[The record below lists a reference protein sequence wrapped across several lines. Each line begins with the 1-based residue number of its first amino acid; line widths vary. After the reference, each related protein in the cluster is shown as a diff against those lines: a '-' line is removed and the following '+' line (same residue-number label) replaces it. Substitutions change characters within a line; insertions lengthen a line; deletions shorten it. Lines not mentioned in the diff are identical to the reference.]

1 MAGLNKV
8 MLIGNLGKDPEVKTL
23 DNGAKIATFPLAT
36 SENYKDKEG
45 NRQTRTEWH
54 NLVLWR
60 GLADIAENYLH
71 KGSQVFV
78 EGRLSTRKWEDKEGH
93 TRYTTEVIGDN
104 LVLLNKNSDPLNI
117 ALNSSLNDSNAQT
130 HVTED
135 QNTDKRDT
143 TKDLSNQD
151 SLESKNSEIND
162 FQNDSGTKVLNF
174 GTEATRAAQINSSP
188 ANSTQTES
196 STDDLPF

>member
-23 DNGAKIATFPLAT
+23 ENGAKIATFPLAT

-104 LVLLNKNSDPLNI
+104 LVLLGRAGEGGSQNPGNATFGGSMAASRPSGDDLVSDV
-117 ALNSSLNDSNAQT
+117 A
-130 HVTED
+130 
-135 QNTDKRDT
+135 
-143 TKDLSNQD
+143 
-151 SLESKNSEIND
+151 
-162 FQNDSGTKVLNF
+162 
-174 GTEATRAAQINSSP
+174 
-188 ANSTQTES
+188 
-196 STDDLPF
+196 DDLPF

>member
-1 MAGLNKV
+1 

-23 DNGAKIATFPLAT
+23 ENGAKIATFPLAT

-60 GLADIAENYLH
+60 GLADIAENFLH

-104 LVLLNKNSDPLNI
+104 LVLLGRAGEGSAQSPGNGAYGGGLSASRP
-117 ALNSSLNDSNAQT
+117 SND
-130 HVTED
+130 D
-135 QNTDKRDT
+135 LITD
-143 TKDLSNQD
+143 
-151 SLESKNSEIND
+151 
-162 FQNDSGTKVLNF
+162 V
-174 GTEATRAAQINSSP
+174 A
-188 ANSTQTES
+188 
-196 STDDLPF
+196 DDLPF

>member
-104 LVLLNKNSDPLNI
+104 LVLLGRAGEGGGQAQSGAAFSAGMTSNRPS
-117 ALNSSLNDSNAQT
+117 ND
-130 HVTED
+130 ELM
-135 QNTDKRDT
+135 TD
-143 TKDLSNQD
+143 
-151 SLESKNSEIND
+151 
-162 FQNDSGTKVLNF
+162 
-174 GTEATRAAQINSSP
+174 AA
-188 ANSTQTES
+188 
-196 STDDLPF
+196 DDLPF

>member
-36 SENYKDKEG
+36 SENYKDKDG

-60 GLADIAENYLH
+60 GLADIAESYLH

-78 EGRLSTRKWEDKEGH
+78 EGRLSTRKWEDKEGN

-104 LVLLNKNSDPLNI
+104 LVLLNR
-117 ALNSSLNDSNAQT
+117 ANDGAP
-130 HVTED
+130 
-135 QNTDKRDT
+135 QNTQT
-143 TKDLSNQD
+143 S
-151 SLESKNSEIND
+151 S
-162 FQNDSGTKVLNF
+162 SGFAGGF
-174 GTEATRAAQINSSP
+174 GSGRPATDELMTDAA
-188 ANSTQTES
+188 
-196 STDDLPF
+196 DDLPF

>member
-1 MAGLNKV
+1 

-23 DNGAKIATFPLAT
+23 ENGAKIATFPLAT

-104 LVLLNKNSDPLNI
+104 LVLLGRAGEGTAQGQGGASFGGGIPMPRNS
-117 ALNSSLNDSNAQT
+117 ND
-130 HVTED
+130 D
-135 QNTDKRDT
+135 LITD
-143 TKDLSNQD
+143 
-151 SLESKNSEIND
+151 
-162 FQNDSGTKVLNF
+162 
-174 GTEATRAAQINSSP
+174 AA
-188 ANSTQTES
+188 
-196 STDDLPF
+196 DDLPF

>member
-23 DNGAKIATFPLAT
+23 ENGAKIATFPLAT
-36 SENYKDKEG
+36 SETYKDKEG

-60 GLADIAENYLH
+60 GLADIAESYLH
-71 KGSQVFV
+71 KGSQVFI

-104 LVLLNKNSDPLNI
+104 LVLLNRASDQQGGN
-117 ALNSSLNDSNAQT
+117 ASSGSYAAGNRPT
-130 HVTED
+130 
-135 QNTDKRDT
+135 TD
-143 TKDLSNQD
+143 DLVNGG
-151 SLESKNSEIND
+151 E
-162 FQNDSGTKVLNF
+162 
-174 GTEATRAAQINSSP
+174 
-188 ANSTQTES
+188 
-196 STDDLPF
+196 DDLPF

>member
-78 EGRLSTRKWEDKEGH
+78 EGRLSTRKWEDKEGN

-104 LVLLNKNSDPLNI
+104 LVLLNRAGEGGQQNVQAGASGFTGGFTPGRPTSDDMI
-117 ALNSSLNDSNAQT
+117 
-130 HVTED
+130 
-135 QNTDKRDT
+135 TDT
-143 TKDLSNQD
+143 
-151 SLESKNSEIND
+151 
-162 FQNDSGTKVLNF
+162 
-174 GTEATRAAQINSSP
+174 A
-188 ANSTQTES
+188 
-196 STDDLPF
+196 DDLPF

>member
-78 EGRLSTRKWEDKEGH
+78 EGRLSTRKWEDKEGN

-104 LVLLNKNSDPLNI
+104 LVLLNRAGEGGQQNVQAGASGFTGGFTHGRPASDDMI
-117 ALNSSLNDSNAQT
+117 
-130 HVTED
+130 
-135 QNTDKRDT
+135 TDT
-143 TKDLSNQD
+143 
-151 SLESKNSEIND
+151 
-162 FQNDSGTKVLNF
+162 
-174 GTEATRAAQINSSP
+174 A
-188 ANSTQTES
+188 
-196 STDDLPF
+196 DDLPF

>member
-36 SENYKDKEG
+36 SETFKDKEG

-60 GLADIAENYLH
+60 GLADIAESYLH
-71 KGSQVFV
+71 KGSQVYI
-78 EGRLSTRKWEDKEGH
+78 EGRLSTRKWEDKEGN

-104 LVLLNKNSDPLNI
+104 LVLLSR
-117 ALNSSLNDSNAQT
+117 ANDQQQGGMGASASGF
-130 HVTED
+130 
-135 QNTDKRDT
+135 NT
-143 TKDLSNQD
+143 
-151 SLESKNSEIND
+151 
-162 FQNDSGTKVLNF
+162 
-174 GTEATRAAQINSSP
+174 P
-188 ANSTQTES
+188 AGRPAIEEMGGGAD
-196 STDDLPF
+196 DDLPF

>member
-36 SENYKDKEG
+36 SENYKDKDG

-104 LVLLNKNSDPLNI
+104 LVLLNRAGEGNSQN
-117 ALNSSLNDSNAQT
+117 AQSNAGGFGNAYPASRPGN
-130 HVTED
+130 D
-135 QNTDKRDT
+135 DLMTD
-143 TKDLSNQD
+143 
-151 SLESKNSEIND
+151 
-162 FQNDSGTKVLNF
+162 
-174 GTEATRAAQINSSP
+174 AA
-188 ANSTQTES
+188 
-196 STDDLPF
+196 DDLPF

>member
-78 EGRLSTRKWEDKEGH
+78 EGRLSTRKWEDKEGN

-104 LVLLNKNSDPLNI
+104 LVLLGRAGEGGQNQTASNFSANMSAPRPGGDEMMSDV
-117 ALNSSLNDSNAQT
+117 A
-130 HVTED
+130 
-135 QNTDKRDT
+135 
-143 TKDLSNQD
+143 
-151 SLESKNSEIND
+151 
-162 FQNDSGTKVLNF
+162 
-174 GTEATRAAQINSSP
+174 
-188 ANSTQTES
+188 
-196 STDDLPF
+196 DDLPF

>member
-78 EGRLSTRKWEDKEGH
+78 EGRLSTRKWEDKEGN

-104 LVLLNKNSDPLNI
+104 LVLLNRAGEGGQQHVQAGASGFSGGFTPGRPASDDMI
-117 ALNSSLNDSNAQT
+117 
-130 HVTED
+130 
-135 QNTDKRDT
+135 TDT
-143 TKDLSNQD
+143 
-151 SLESKNSEIND
+151 
-162 FQNDSGTKVLNF
+162 
-174 GTEATRAAQINSSP
+174 A
-188 ANSTQTES
+188 
-196 STDDLPF
+196 DDLPF

>member
-23 DNGAKIATFPLAT
+23 ENGAKIATFPLAT

-104 LVLLNKNSDPLNI
+104 LVLLGRAGEGGAQSPGNVAFGGGMSP
-117 ALNSSLNDSNAQT
+117 SRPSNDDL
-130 HVTED
+130 VTD
-135 QNTDKRDT
+135 
-143 TKDLSNQD
+143 
-151 SLESKNSEIND
+151 
-162 FQNDSGTKVLNF
+162 V
-174 GTEATRAAQINSSP
+174 A
-188 ANSTQTES
+188 
-196 STDDLPF
+196 DDLPF

>member
-36 SENYKDKEG
+36 SENYKDKDG

-104 LVLLNKNSDPLNI
+104 LVLLGRAGDG
-117 ALNSSLNDSNAQT
+117 
-130 HVTED
+130 
-135 QNTDKRDT
+135 
-143 TKDLSNQD
+143 SNQ
-151 SLESKNSEIND
+151 SQAGVP
-162 FQNDSGTKVLNF
+162 FSGTMPASRPAADDMM
-174 GTEATRAAQINSSP
+174 TEGA
-188 ANSTQTES
+188 
-196 STDDLPF
+196 DDLPF

>member
-23 DNGAKIATFPLAT
+23 ENGAKIATFPLAT
-36 SENYKDKEG
+36 SESYKDKEG

-104 LVLLNKNSDPLNI
+104 LVLLNRAGEGGQQNVQSGASGFAGGFATGRPASD
-117 ALNSSLNDSNAQT
+117 
-130 HVTED
+130 EMM
-135 QNTDKRDT
+135 TD
-143 TKDLSNQD
+143 
-151 SLESKNSEIND
+151 
-162 FQNDSGTKVLNF
+162 
-174 GTEATRAAQINSSP
+174 AA
-188 ANSTQTES
+188 
-196 STDDLPF
+196 DDLPF

>member
-36 SENYKDKEG
+36 SETYKDKEG

-60 GLADIAENYLH
+60 GLADIAESYLH
-71 KGSQVFV
+71 KGSQVYI
-78 EGRLSTRKWEDKEGH
+78 EGRLSTRKWEDKEGN

-104 LVLLNKNSDPLNI
+104 LVLLSR
-117 ALNSSLNDSNAQT
+117 ANDQQQGGMGASTGGFSAP
-130 HVTED
+130 VS
-135 QNTDKRDT
+135 R
-143 TKDLSNQD
+143 
-151 SLESKNSEIND
+151 
-162 FQNDSGTKVLNF
+162 
-174 GTEATRAAQINSSP
+174 P
-188 ANSTQTES
+188 AIEEMGGGPE
-196 STDDLPF
+196 DDLPF

>member
-36 SENYKDKEG
+36 SENYKDKDG

-60 GLADIAENYLH
+60 GLADIAESYLH

-78 EGRLSTRKWEDKEGH
+78 EGRLSTRKWEDKEGN

-104 LVLLNKNSDPLNI
+104 LVLLNR
-117 ALNSSLNDSNAQT
+117 ANDGAP
-130 HVTED
+130 
-135 QNTDKRDT
+135 QNTQA
-143 TKDLSNQD
+143 S
-151 SLESKNSEIND
+151 S
-162 FQNDSGTKVLNF
+162 SGFAGGF
-174 GTEATRAAQINSSP
+174 GSGRPSTDELMTDAA
-188 ANSTQTES
+188 
-196 STDDLPF
+196 DDLPF

>member
-71 KGSQVFV
+71 KGSQIFV
-78 EGRLSTRKWEDKEGH
+78 EGRLSTRKWEDKEGN

-104 LVLLNKNSDPLNI
+104 LVLLNRAGEGGQHNVQPGMAGGFSAGRPG
-117 ALNSSLNDSNAQT
+117 NDDLM
-130 HVTED
+130 TE
-135 QNTDKRDT
+135 
-143 TKDLSNQD
+143 
-151 SLESKNSEIND
+151 
-162 FQNDSGTKVLNF
+162 V
-174 GTEATRAAQINSSP
+174 A
-188 ANSTQTES
+188 
-196 STDDLPF
+196 DDLPF